1 MVGTGSG
8 SRFSHGTL
16 IGSAA
21 QSWAGNM
28 RATHNCSFLLD
39 LSWITWFNDYIGS
52 FLGVSQEHKGIICNM
67 RQNGYWQTVET
78 NLIQGQ
84 CYFKSPRCV
93 KKNTHDKSILSCC
106 WEICKAI
113 CMYGMNKSSRS
124 PPKLCILCFEKLQV
138 KSNTM
143 DVSLTSEIWSWII
156 PWVFSHSLGWNYTFH
171 SIF

>member
-1 MVGTGSG
+1 MDIGKLLKLTL
-8 SRFSHGTL
+8 SRASVTLSH
-16 IGSAA
+16 
-21 QSWAGNM
+21 
-28 RATHNCSFLLD
+28 LD
-39 LSWITWFNDYIGS
+39 
-52 FLGVSQEHKGIICNM
+52 VS
-67 RQNGYWQTVET
+67 
-78 NLIQGQ
+78 
-84 CYFKSPRCV
+84 
-93 KKNTHDKSILSCC
+93 KKKTHDKSILSCC

-171 SIF
+171 SIFLTLYSDVIKIITPLKGELSNHLIQHSHFVKEIWHPKRTCLTWGHS